1 MKRNAIEPIL
11 GALVLVAAVA
21 FLVFAYN
28 KAGQRSFSGYP
39 LTARFSSID
48 GLQTGGDVRIGG
60 VKVGQITR
68 ITIDP
73 ETYLAMVQFVV
84 APEIKLPVDSVA
96 SITTEGLL
104 GGKYIGLLP
113 GSSDEMLKPGTLI
126 THTEA
131 SVSLESLIGQ
141 FIYSGG
147 SSSKGSDAGA
157 SGAAPAPAAPA
168 PAGTAAGAAPGQ
180 PAHP

>member
-1 MKRNAIEPIL
+1 MQRNAIEPIL

-48 GLQTGGDVRIGG
+48 GLETGGDVRIGG
-60 VKVGQITR
+60 VKVGQVTG

-73 ETYLAMVQFVV
+73 ESYLAMVKFSLDPQ
-84 APEIKLPVDSVA
+84 IKVPADSVA

-104 GGKYIGLLP
+104 GGKYLGLEP
-113 GSSDEMLKPGTLI
+113 GVSDNMLKPGGLI

-131 SVSLESLIGQ
+131 SVSLENLIGK
-141 FIYSGG
+141 FMYSGG
-147 SSSKGSDAGA
+147 DSKSSSTPPSNG
-157 SGAAPAPAAPA
+157 APAPGPAAP
-168 PAGTAAGAAPGQ
+168 T
-180 PAHP
+180 HP

>member
-1 MKRNAIEPIL
+1 MQRNAIEPIL
-11 GALVLVAAVA
+11 GALVLVAAFA

-60 VKVGQITR
+60 VKVGQVTD

-73 ETYLAMVQFVV
+73 ESYLAMVKLTVS
-84 APEIKLPVDSVA
+84 PEIKLPVDSVA
-96 SITTEGLL
+96 SISTEGLL
-104 GGKYIGLLP
+104 GGKYVGLEP
-113 GSSDEMLKPGTLI
+113 GVSDTMLKPGALI

-131 SVSLESLIGQ
+131 SVSLENLIGK
-141 FIYSGG
+141 FMYSGG
-147 SSSKGSDAGA
+147 DSKSGGTPPSN
-157 SGAAPAPAAPA
+157 GAAPANGAPA
-168 PAGTAAGAAPGQ
+168 PA
-180 PAHP
+180 PATHP

>member
-1 MKRNAIEPIL
+1 MQRNAIEPIL
-11 GALVLVAAVA
+11 GALVLVAAIA

-48 GLQTGGDVRIGG
+48 GLETGGDVKIGG
-60 VKVGQITR
+60 VKIGQITG
-68 ITIDP
+68 ISIDP
-73 ETYLAMVQFVV
+73 QSYLAMVKFSV

-104 GGKYIGLLP
+104 GGKYIGLEP
-113 GSSDEMLKPGTLI
+113 GISDNMLKPGAVI

-131 SVSLESLIGQ
+131 SVSLENLIGK
-141 FIYSGG
+141 FMYSSGG
-147 SSSKGSDAGA
+147 DSKSGTAPANGATPAPAGA
-157 SGAAPAPAAPA
+157 NAPAPAPA
-168 PAGTAAGAAPGQ
+168 S
-180 PAHP
+180 HP

>member
-1 MKRNAIEPIL
+1 MQRNAIEPIL

-28 KAGQRSFSGYP
+28 KAGQRSFAGYAV
-39 LTARFSSID
+39 TARFSSID
-48 GLQTGGDVRIGG
+48 GLQTGSDVKIGG
-60 VKVGQITR
+60 VKVGQVTN

-73 ETYLAMVQFVV
+73 ATYLAMVKLMIS
-84 APEIKLPVDSVA
+84 PEIKLPVDSVA

-104 GGKYIGLLP
+104 GGKYVGLTP
-113 GSSDEMLKPGTLI
+113 GSSDDMMKAGALI

-131 SVSLESLIGQ
+131 SVSLENLIGQ
-141 FIYSGG
+141 FMYSPGG
-147 SSSKGSDAGA
+147 SNKSSDAGGAA
-157 SGAAPAPAAPA
+157 SGGTPTPAP
-168 PAGTAAGAAPGQ
+168 APGQ

>member
-1 MKRNAIEPIL
+1 MQRNAIEPIL

-28 KAGQRSFSGYP
+28 KAGQRSFAGYAV
-39 LTARFSSID
+39 TARFSSID
-48 GLQTGGDVRIGG
+48 GLQTGSDVKIGG
-60 VKVGQITR
+60 VKVGQVTN

-73 ETYLAMVQFVV
+73 ATYLAMVKLMIS
-84 APEIKLPVDSVA
+84 PEIKLPVDSVA

-104 GGKYIGLLP
+104 GGKYVGLTP
-113 GSSDEMLKPGTLI
+113 GSSDDMMKAGALI

-131 SVSLESLIGQ
+131 SVSLENLIGQ
-141 FIYSGG
+141 FMYSPGG
-147 SSSKGSDAGA
+147 SNKSSDAG
-157 SGAAPAPAAPA
+157 GAAAGGTATAPAP
-168 PAGTAAGAAPGQ
+168 APGQ